1 MRMKSAQENTAIRKV
16 LKPKGILFVAFSFGL
31 GISAA
36 HYLGGRIELPILLVG
51 LIVCL
56 LIRDMGN
63 FLGAFFDHPES
74 YHSNLTLNDPERED
88 LLSIRRPLL
97 FQYSMLILTA
107 IATLT
112 TILML
117 RGALVTGGL
126 LLVGIA
132 LFLIFFSA
140 VPPLRLS
147 RKGYAELVEALYITN
162 LVPAIAF
169 SLTGMPLS
177 FILIE
182 LTLPLTLI
190 YLAMKI
196 ALAFIAYGFDS
207 THGRQSLTIRLGWQ
221 NALVLHNVFI
231 LSAFVLVGV
240 FLLLGLPW
248 SLTWPILLALPVG
261 VLQILLLQGIAN
273 GVKPRWVLLHWVAV
287 GLFLL
292 TIYMEIISLWI

>member
-1 MRMKSAQENTAIRKV
+1 VRMKSAQENTAIRKV
-16 LKPKGILFVAFSFGL
+16 LKPTGILFVAFSFGL

-117 RGALVTGGL
+117 
-126 LLVGIA
+126 
-132 LFLIFFSA
+132 LIFFSA
-140 VPPLRLS
+140 GPPLRLS
-147 RKGYAELVEALYITN
+147 RKGYAEVVEALFIAN